1 MIESPTSRTR
11 RDLLKLASLLT
22 VAGAAPLLA
31 QGTARAQSESN
42 APLRIGYLPITDATA
57 MLVAHHNGY
66 FEEAGIAVEKP
77 VMVRSWAQLIE
88 AFISGQVNLVHLLS
102 PMTVWARYGSKVPAK
117 VVAWNHMSGSAIT
130 VAQNISSA
138 EQLGGQTVAIP
149 FWYSIHNVVLQHVL
163 KAHGLTPVVKTAGA
177 LAPNEVNL
185 VVMAP
190 ADMPPALA
198 SGRIAGFTVAE
209 PFNALAETQGMGRIL
224 RFTGDVWRDHA
235 CCVAF
240 MHEQDLQTRPQWS
253 QAAVDGLVK
262 AQIWIRSNRAEAAQI
277 LSREGGNRYTPH
289 TQENLLKVLSPN
301 PADRAQY
308 VKSGVIRHPDWD
320 DQRIDFQPYP
330 FPSYTE
336 SLVQMLQGTLIQ
348 GERGFLEGLSPEH
361 VASDLVDDRFVR
373 AALEKQG
380 GLAQFGLSEQYTRNE
395 SIVV

>member
-1 MIESPTSRTR
+1 MTDTPTSRTR
-11 RDLLKLASLLT
+11 RDLLKLASLFT
-22 VAGAAPLLA
+22 AAGAAPLLA
-31 QGTARAQSESN
+31 QRAARAQAEPD

-66 FEEAGIAVEKP
+66 FEEAGVAVEKP

-88 AFISGQVNLVHLLS
+88 AFISGQVNLVHLLT
-102 PMTVWARYGSKVPAK
+102 PMTIWGRYGSRVPAK

-130 VAQNISSA
+130 VEKSITSA
-138 EQLGGQTVAIP
+138 EQLGGRTVAIP

-163 KAHGLTPVVKTAGA
+163 KAHGLTPVSRGSQSVAAK
-177 LAPNEVNL
+177 EVNL

-209 PFNALAETQGMGRIL
+209 PFNAMAETQGVGRIL

-240 MHEQDLQTRPQWS
+240 MHEHDLEQRPQWA
-253 QAAVDGLVK
+253 QGVVDGLVK
-262 AQIWIRSNRAEAAQI
+262 AQAWIRDNRAETARI

-289 TQENLLKVLSPN
+289 TRENLLKVLAPD
-301 PADRAQY
+301 PADRRQY
-308 VKSGVIRHPDWD
+308 VESGVIRHPDWD
-320 DQRIDFQPYP
+320 DKRIDFQPYP

-336 SLVQMLQGTLIQ
+336 ELVGMLQGTLIQ
-348 GERGFLEGLSPEH
+348 GERGFLDSLTPKQ
-361 VASDLVDDRFVR
+361 VAADMVDDRFVR
-373 AALEKQG
+373 AAVEKQG
-380 GLAQFGLSEQYTRNE
+380 GLARFGLPGQYTRTE
-395 SIVV
+395 TIVA